1 MPNQSQWF
9 NSRDEAAGELFQA
22 IRSGDI
28 GRVRAMLDVSPSLV
42 DARARYTN
50 EQIHGAYCTFLTW
63 PVTGSL
69 EQVGR
74 SQALIKLLLE
84 PGACLEDVTSA
95 DRDAPP

>member
-1 MPNQSQWF
+1 MRNQSQRYH
-9 NSRDEAAGELFQA
+9 SRDEAAGELFQA

-50 EQIHGAYCTFLTW
+50 EQIHGAYCTVLTW

-69 EQVGR
+69 EQIRR

-84 PGACLEDVTSA
+84 HGAYLKDFTST